1 MTLCII
7 IYFVVISSEEN
18 LMTPNSELFLIAT
31 RFKEDAM
38 IPFNKAVNRVSL
50 IILFLGL
57 AILVLGLISPVRA
70 ESPKVDSSNKPLSLQ
85 DCIKIALETNPI
97 QQSAMMGVL
106 AAKETAGE
114 AKAPYYPELGLQTGY
129 SYWQQHAFLPNG
141 ISSLGSLL
149 GHPIPTIVGPTDD
162 WKAGIR
168 ARYTLFDSGERRAN
182 YQAALARQGVAEE
195 ERARVTQ
202 DLVLGVHQDFYGLAA
217 AMETFSVAEQ
227 NLIRAKDHLRLAEE
241 RKAAGAV
248 SQADVLRVQVEKAN
262 AELALVRAENLV
274 RISEGSL
281 NTVMGLPAERPLVIE
296 TKGEEISSLN
306 SLDLSIALNQAIQN
320 RPEIKAAL
328 KRIEAQQRGVQAAK
342 SAFGPKVRAEGSY
355 GWQDSNFL
363 PKDEE
368 WLAGISIEWPLFTGF
383 FRKHQLDK
391 AKAEVSREEAEAK
404 QLLLKVRQEV
414 WTTHARLKE
423 TFEVIQTAKVLV
435 QDAQESMRMAK
446 ERYEAGA
453 GTITDLLDAQTALVR
468 ALSTQVEAV
477 WDYYIAR
484 AVFQRSIGK
493 MQEEGKI

>member
-1 MTLCII
+1 M
-7 IYFVVISSEEN
+7 ISV
-18 LMTPNSELFLIAT
+18 
-31 RFKEDAM
+31 
-38 IPFNKAVNRVSL
+38 NKAVNRVSL
-50 IILFLGL
+50 IILFLGS
-57 AILVLGLISPVRA
+57 AALVLGLTCPVRA
-70 ESPKVDSSNKPLSLQ
+70 ESPKVDPVDKPLSLQ

-106 AAKETAGE
+106 AAKEAAGE

-129 SYWQQHAFLPNG
+129 AYWQQHAFLPSG
-141 ISSLGSLL
+141 LSSLGGLL

-162 WKAGIR
+162 WKAGFR

-182 YQAALARQGVAEE
+182 YQSALARQGVAEE
-195 ERARVTQ
+195 ERARVIQ
-202 DLVLGVHQDFYGLAA
+202 DLVLGVHQSFYGLAA
-217 AMETFSVAEQ
+217 AMETFTVAEQ

-274 RISEGSL
+274 RISKGSL

-296 TKGEEISSLN
+296 TKGEEISSPN
-306 SLDLSIALNQAIQN
+306 SPDLSMALNQAIQN
-320 RPEIKAAL
+320 RPEIKAAH

-342 SAFGPKVRAEGSY
+342 SAYGPKVRAEGSY
-355 GWQDSNFL
+355 GRRDTEISL
-363 PKDEE
+363 RDEE
-368 WLAGISIEWPLFTGF
+368 WLAGVSIEWPLFTGF
-383 FRKHQLDK
+383 FRKHHLTR
-391 AKAEVSREEAEAK
+391 AKAEVSKEESETK

-414 WTTHARLKE
+414 WTAHSKINEAYAAM
-423 TFEVIQTAKVLV
+423 QTTKVLV

-468 ALSTQVEAV
+468 ALSTQVEAG
-477 WDYYIAR
+477 WDYHTAR

-493 MQEEGKI
+493 MQEEGKL